1 MASKR
6 KVSNTTRATGAN
18 SAAGMA
24 GAVAT
29 WASLKYGVPLEV
41 TIPAVGVVLGF
52 IGRWAAK
59 LSPAS

>member
-1 MASKR
+1 MAKR
-6 KVSNTTRATGAN
+6 ISNRTKAT
-18 SAAGMA
+18 SATSSAGMA

-29 WASLKYGVPLEV
+29 WASLKYGIPLEI

-59 LSPAS
+59 LDPST